1 MENISGTVEITK
13 NEWDKRKLTTFG
25 YMISLVDVLSFTLN
39 FLLFL
44 AIATNIDSFGKLG
57 SVYFWDVLSFYFF
70 LNAGKIMV
78 KLTSP
83 LNSYQTLV
91 IKEP

>member
-1 MENISGTVEITK
+1 METVNGSIEITK
-13 NEWDKRKLTTFG
+13 HEWMKRKLTTFG
-25 YMISLVDVLSFTLN
+25 YMYSLVDVLSFTLN
-39 FLLFL
+39 FILFL
-44 AIATNIDSFGKLG
+44 TIATNIESFAQYGPI
-57 SVYFWDVLSFYFF
+57 YFWGVLSFYFF
-70 LNAGKIMV
+70 LQAGKIIV